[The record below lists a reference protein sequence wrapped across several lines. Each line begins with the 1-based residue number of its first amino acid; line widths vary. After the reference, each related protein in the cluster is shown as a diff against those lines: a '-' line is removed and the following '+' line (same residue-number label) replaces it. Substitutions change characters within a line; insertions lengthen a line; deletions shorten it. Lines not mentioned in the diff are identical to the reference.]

1 MSIFNKVPFDMNEDT
16 ANVPNIKKMI
26 KSKCNM
32 KDPVLL
38 DMGFKEITD
47 SIWTRGEFYWNH
59 KRKYYF
65 IEREDWLAFQNDE
78 SDCKFFPAT
87 YRENSARNKSA
98 SSRRGS
104 EFKSS
109 SFYMIKRQSI
119 F

>member
-1 MSIFNKVPFDMNEDT
+1 MNEDT
-16 ANVPNIKKMI
+16 ANVPNIRKMI
-26 KSKCNM
+26 KNKCNM

-38 DMGFKEITD
+38 DMAFKEITD
-47 SIWTRGEFYWNH
+47 SVWTRGEFYWNH

-65 IEREDWLAFQNDE
+65 IEKEDWNAFTNDT
-78 SDCKFFPAT
+78 SDCKFYPAT
-87 YRENSARNKSA
+87 YRENSARKSA